1 MVLFKD
7 GSKLDS
13 SEDELPIGFS
23 GGGECLVF
31 SSKSDV
37 LAFLSSAASA
47 CMAFSGS
54 WMDNMLGGG
63 LL

>member
-7 GSKLDS
+7 GSELDS
-13 SEDELPIGFS
+13 SADELPIGFS
-23 GGGECLVF
+23 RGGECLVS

-37 LAFLSSAASA
+37 FAFLSSAASA

-54 WMDNMLGGG
+54 WMDSMFGG

>member
-1 MVLFKD
+1 MVLSKD
-7 GSKLDS
+7 RSKLDS

-23 GGGECLVF
+23 RGGECLVF

-37 LAFLSSAASA
+37 FAFHSSAASA
-47 CMAFSGS
+47 CIAFSGS
-54 WMDNMLGGG
+54 WMDSMLGV